1 MEDGSISN
9 FLVGLQKREAARH
22 FQVVCTDQGKN
33 GSLRE
38 VYGR

>member
-9 FLVGLQKREAARH
+9 FLVGLQKRGIARH
-22 FQVVCTDQGKN
+22 FQVVCTNQGKD

-38 VYGR
+38 VNGR